1 MIMELKQLSK
11 LISNKYSFN
20 LLQMKCSD
28 VDKINKLEK
37 DFQNDL
43 SKFYI
48 WEKESKILFNK
59 LKNIHL

>member
-1 MIMELKQLSK
+1 MITELKQLSK

-43 SKFYI
+43 LKFYI
-48 WEKESKILFNK
+48 SKKESKILFNK